1 MKWARRGEC
10 FLSGLEHE
18 THLSELHST
27 LAQPAPSLLLRYLR
41 KLKVHQKLRLCGL
54 LCVAAA
60 LLPGLW
66 LLANMDPVE
75 DATPEQAQQFG
86 RIAWA
91 LSVQAIGLTF
101 ALMLGRAIL
110 EDVTS
115 ALFRLEVTSQAITA
129 GNSAVN
135 VSVENRDD
143 EIGHLA
149 KAMRQMVEVSSADR
163 RKLIEG
169 NVALLVSND
178 RLAQANMELQGAS
191 VKVRQLATEAGA
203 ANVAKRN
210 FLAVMSHEIRT
221 PVNGIIGMTE
231 LSLKTALTAEQ
242 RDFLETVNSSAQG
255 LLELLND
262 ILDFSKIE
270 AGKLELERTEFRLRE
285 MLDDTLSVYAARAH
299 SKGLELLLDVR
310 PSVPDFLVG
319 DPYRLRQIILNL
331 VSNSLRFTAMGDV
344 VVQVRLKSQM
354 LSGVAEA
361 AIVFSVRD
369 TGCGIAQEKRETIF
383 DAFSQAD
390 GSTTRQYGG
399 TGLGLAISQELVA
412 LMGGKISVESVPGQG
427 SEFMFTVRFPVRA
440 SGVADVVPVLLGKRA
455 LVIEPHLLAASLLE
469 EKLAAMGVS
478 SVCRADAECGLA
490 AMREDEFDFV
500 IADTLKSTS
509 GGAVFAKTV
518 QQARGDGLK
527 PALVLLIAATNH
539 DSGNLHDASGI
550 LLKPVSSRR
559 LRSVLCSA
567 LSPQPKALPEI
578 VAHASDAPHG
588 RRLRILVVE
597 DNATNRRIAIT
608 HLANWGHNV
617 QHCSDG
623 IEAVDC
629 FAQDTFDLILMDL
642 QMPRLDGTAA
652 SLMIREHEKQR
663 NLKRTPIIALTAN
676 VLKGVREECLAS
688 GMDSYLGKPMR
699 EHELLACIEGVI
711 PGLRRSD
718 AKALPGAAPLPT
730 PDAHSGLPFDVAALL
745 SSIGGSKETL
755 AGLLADCRDEDLPE
769 LMESLEKALNEND
782 VRGVG
787 RVAHAI
793 KGVVGVFH
801 AEAAQAAAKR
811 LEESANA
818 GKSEGFQQESEELRR
833 TVSEML
839 QGLESFL
846 AGPVPLAA

>member
-1 MKWARRGEC
+1 M
-10 FLSGLEHE
+10 
-18 THLSELHST
+18 
-27 LAQPAPSLLLRYLR
+27 RYLMR
-41 KLKVHQKLRLCGL
+41 LKVHQKLRLCGL

-60 LLPGLW
+60 LIPGLW

-101 ALMLGRAIL
+101 SLMLGRAIL
-110 EDVTS
+110 RDVTN
-115 ALFRLEVTSQAITA
+115 ALYRLEITSKAITA
-129 GNSAVN
+129 GNSTVN
-135 VSVENRDD
+135 VAIENRDD

-149 KAMRQMVEVSSADR
+149 SAMRQMVDASSADR

-178 RLAQANMELQGAS
+178 RLAQANMELEGAS

-231 LSLKTALTAEQ
+231 LSLKTALNAEQ

-285 MLDDTLSVYAARAH
+285 VLDDTLAVYAARAH
-299 SKGLELLLDVR
+299 AKGLELLLDVR
-310 PSVPDFLVG
+310 PGVPDSLIG
-319 DPYRLRQIILNL
+319 DPYRLRQVILNL
-331 VSNSLRFTAMGDV
+331 VSNSLRFTSAGDV
-344 VVQVRLKSQM
+344 VVQVSM
-354 LSGVAEA
+354 ESEHSSGTAETSIRFA
-361 AIVFSVRD
+361 VRD
-369 TGCGIAQEKRETIF
+369 TGCGIPQEKRETIF
-383 DAFSQAD
+383 EAFSQAD
-390 GSTTRQYGG
+390 GSTTRQFGG

-427 SEFMFTVRFPVRA
+427 SEFTFIARLPVRA
-440 SGVADVVPVLLGKRA
+440 SSNVESPPALLGKRA

-469 EKLAAMGVS
+469 EKLAAMGVR
-478 SVCRADAECGLA
+478 SVCRTDAVSGLV
-490 AMREDEFDFV
+490 AMRDEVFDFI
-500 IADTLKSTS
+500 IADTLRPTS
-509 GGAVFAKTV
+509 GGAEFANTV
-518 QQARGDGLK
+518 KQTRGDGIK
-527 PALVLLIAATNH
+527 PALILLVGATH
-539 DSGNLHDASGI
+539 HEGGSLREATGI
-550 LLKPVSSRR
+550 LLKPVSGRR

-567 LSPQPKALPEI
+567 LSPQPKAQPELVI
-578 VAHASDAPHG
+578 CVSDAPHG

-597 DNATNRRIAIT
+597 DNVTNRRIAST
-608 HLANWGHNV
+608 HLKNWGHNV
-617 QHCSDG
+617 QHCADG
-623 IEAVDC
+623 IEAVER
-629 FAQDTFDLILMDL
+629 FEKDTFDLILMDL

-652 SLMIREHEKQR
+652 TFMIREQEKQR
-663 NLKRTPIIALTAN
+663 SLPRTPIIALTAN
-676 VLKGVREECLAS
+676 VLKGVREECIVA

-699 EHELLACIEGVI
+699 EHELLACIESLI
-711 PGLRRSD
+711 PGLQRSE
-718 AKALPGAAPLPT
+718 AHALPGTAPLPT
-730 PDAHSGLPFDVAALL
+730 PNAHSGLPFDVAALL
-745 SSIGGSKETL
+745 SSVGGSRETL

-769 LMESLEKALNEND
+769 LMVALDKAITLGD
-782 VRGVG
+782 TRTVG

-801 AEAAQAAAKR
+801 AEAAQAAAK
-811 LEESANA
+811 EIEDNAKANRT
-818 GKSEGFQQESEELRR
+818 EGFKQEAEYLRR

-839 QGLESFL
+839 HGLESFL
-846 AGPVPLAA
+846 SGPAPLAA

>member
-1 MKWARRGEC
+1 
-10 FLSGLEHE
+10 
-18 THLSELHST
+18 
-27 LAQPAPSLLLRYLR
+27 
-41 KLKVHQKLRLCGL
+41 
-54 LCVAAA
+54 
-60 LLPGLW
+60 
-66 LLANMDPVE
+66 MDPVE

-110 EDVTS
+110 QDVTN
-115 ALFRLEVTSQAITA
+115 ALYRLEVTSKAITA
-129 GNSAVN
+129 GNSAVK
-135 VSVENRDD
+135 VSIENRDD

-149 KAMRQMVEVSSADR
+149 QAMRQMVEVSSADR

-178 RLAQANMELQGAS
+178 RLAQANMELEGAS
-191 VKVRQLATEAGA
+191 VKVRQLASEAGA

-270 AGKLELERTEFRLRE
+270 AGKLDLERTEFRLRE
-285 MLDDTLSVYAARAH
+285 VLDDTLAVYAARAH
-299 SKGLELLLDVR
+299 AKGLELLLDVR
-310 PSVPDFLVG
+310 PGVPDFLIG

-331 VSNSLRFTAMGDV
+331 VSNSLRFTAIGDI
-344 VVQVRLKSQM
+344 VVQVRLS
-354 LSGVAEA
+354 AESPQGGSDA
-361 AIVFSVRD
+361 EIVFSVRD
-369 TGCGIAQEKRETIF
+369 TGCGIAQDKRETIF

-427 SEFMFTVRFPVRA
+427 SEFMFAARFPMRT
-440 SGVADVVPVLLGKRA
+440 SGVSDVVPVLVGKRA
-455 LVIEPHLLAASLLE
+455 LVIEPHLIAASLLE

-478 SVCRADAECGLA
+478 SICRADAECGLA
-490 AMREDEFDFV
+490 AMRDERFDFV
-500 IADTLKSTS
+500 IADTLRPTS
-509 GGAVFAKTV
+509 GGAEFAKAV
-518 QQARGDGLK
+518 RQARGDGLSH
-527 PALVLLIAATNH
+527 ALILLVAATAN
-539 DSGNLHDASGI
+539 DGGNLHEASGI

-567 LSPQPKALPEI
+567 VSPQPKSQPAVI
-578 VAHASDAPHG
+578 ARASDAPHG

-597 DNATNRRIAIT
+597 DNTTNRRIAIT

-617 QHCSDG
+617 QHCADG
-623 IEAVDC
+623 IEAVER
-629 FAQDTFDLILMDL
+629 FVQDTFDLILMDL
-642 QMPRLDGTAA
+642 QMPRLDGAA
-652 SLMIREHEKQR
+652 AALMIREHEKQR

-676 VLKGVREECLAS
+676 VLKGVREECIAA
-688 GMDSYLGKPMR
+688 GMESYLGKPMR
-699 EHELLACIEGVI
+699 EHELLACIESVI

-718 AKALPGAAPLPT
+718 AKALSGAAPLPT
-730 PDAHSGLPFDVAALL
+730 PQPHSGLPFDVAALL
-745 SSIGGSKETL
+745 SSVGGSKETL
-755 AGLLADCRDEDLPE
+755 AGLLTDCRDEDLPE
-769 LMESLEKALNEND
+769 LLESLEKALKEGD
-782 VRGVG
+782 ARAVG

-793 KGVVGVFH
+793 KGIVGVFH
-801 AEAAQAAAKR
+801 AEVAHAAARR
-811 LEESANA
+811 LEENA
-818 GKSEGFQQESEELRR
+818 KEGRIEGFEEEAEELRR

-839 QGLESFL
+839 RGLESFL